1 MAEPETERPIE
12 AALERLETIADKL
25 EDPQLDLDEAVKLYE
40 EGLRLYAE
48 CTKRLDAADQRITK
62 LADALAEQ
70 FSSKAGRST
79 T

>member
-1 MAEPETERPIE
+1 ME
-12 AALERLETIADKL
+12 AIADKL

-62 LADALAEQ
+62 LADALAQ
-70 FSSKAGRST
+70 QSKRPPG
-79 T
+79 

>member
-1 MAEPETERPIE
+1 MADPDAGQPIE
-12 AALERLETIADKL
+12 AALERLESIADRL

-70 FSSKAGRST
+70 SKRPPS
-79 T
+79 

>member
-1 MAEPETERPIE
+1 MTEPETERPIE

-25 EDPQLDLDEAVKLYE
+25 EDPQLDLDEAVTLYE

-62 LADALAEQ
+62 LADALAQ
-70 FSSKAGRST
+70 QSKRST

>member
-1 MAEPETERPIE
+1 MAGPDAERPIE
-12 AALERLETIADKL
+12 AALERLEAIADRL

-62 LADALAEQ
+62 LADALGQ
-70 FSSKAGRST
+70 QSKRT
-79 T
+79 P

>member
-1 MAEPETERPIE
+1 MAGSDAERPIE
-12 AALERLETIADKL
+12 AALDRLEAIAEQL
-25 EDPQLDLDEAVKLYE
+25 EDPRLELDAAVQLYE

-70 FSSKAGRST
+70 GKRPPA
-79 T
+79 